1 MVQDLKKKMLIR
13 ILNLFIR
20 FKELVEISVKRA

>member
-1 MVQDLKKKMLIR
+1 MVQDFKKMLIR

-20 FKELVEISVKRA
+20 FKELAEISVKRA